1 KSYAHHSVAQI
12 QKAMSHT
19 QLDFSHAQQQ
29 SLGTSPGM
37 VAALCCPLSASE
49 KRQKFLHR
57 LVHFRHMDFEYALW
71 QMFYLFVSPQ
81 KVYRNFQ
88 YRKQTRNQWARDDPA
103 FLVLL
108 STVLLGTSLVFG
120 LVLRLSFLETLK
132 LMLWIVC
139 IDCIG
144 VGVVIAT
151 IFWLLA
157 NRVYRLPG
165 SAPALQVEWA
175 YAFDV
180 HLNAFFPLLV
190 ILHLIQ
196 LPFLY
201 PVLYHDWFVSSL
213 LGNLFWLV
221 AIVYYLY
228 ITFLGYRALSFLRG
242 VNAIL
247 YPITLLCIVF
257 LVSVLL
263 RWNFTKLL
271 ADFYKF
277 RIR

>member
-1 KSYAHHSVAQI
+1 
-12 QKAMSHT
+12 MSHT
-19 QLDFSHAQQQ
+19 LDFSHMSQQQ
-29 SLGTSPGM
+29 QQQYTSRPSM

-49 KRQKFLHR
+49 KRRKFLHR

-71 QMFYLFVSPQ
+71 QLLYLFVSPQ

-108 STVLLGTSLVFG
+108 SAVLLGTSFAFG
-120 LVLRLSFLETLK
+120 LVLALSFLEILK
-132 LMLWIVC
+132 LMLWIVFV
-139 IDCIG
+139 DCIG

-157 NRVYRLPG
+157 NRVFRLPSSG
-165 SAPALQVEWA
+165 SLQVEWA

-196 LPFLY
+196 LPLLY

-228 ITFLGYRALSFLRG
+228 ITFLGYRALNFLRG

-247 YPITLLCIVF
+247 YPITLLCILF

-263 RWNFTKLL
+263 RWNFTKIL